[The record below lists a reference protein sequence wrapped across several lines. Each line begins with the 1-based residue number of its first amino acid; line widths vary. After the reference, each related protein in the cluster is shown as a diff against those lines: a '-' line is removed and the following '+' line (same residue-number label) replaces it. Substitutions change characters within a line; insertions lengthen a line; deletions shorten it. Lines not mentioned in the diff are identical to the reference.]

1 MFQNQDECYHT
12 SSMIAMFPCLRNI
25 AEGKTDARVELYKC
39 IIQIFAQNVNKTGC
53 ERAVSYLTAKNLI

>member
-1 MFQNQDECYHT
+1 
-12 SSMIAMFPCLRNI
+12 MIAMFPCLRNI
-25 AEGKTDARVELYKC
+25 AKGKTDARVELYKC